1 MMIKILILIFSVG
14 VLLSSHAQEAAEKK
28 FQAGIILGSGLNFIT
43 PGTKLISDTAVGT
56 DLTIGM
62 NFNYNFNI
70 SSTVG
75 VSSGLEFDFES
86 FKHKASGVSP
96 LYYYY
101 NDSQILTKN
110 NYLDGDG
117 VYSSLPA
124 STKLYQVNKRTEKP
138 IYLTIPTMMLFRTK
152 YIGYIRYFGKFGI
165 RNSFLL
171 KSTIF
176 DQGNSYEGIVPTP
189 TPTAMKNDNMSSSK
203 RDLSIYKGS
212 VGISGGAEW
221 NFSGSTC
228 LLAELGYYYGFV
240 NISRGN
246 AIVGDP
252 EKNMTVFST
261 FDSSLHPSAYN
272 PLSLKQNQLLLKV
285 SILF

>member
-1 MMIKILILIFSVG
+1 
-14 VLLSSHAQEAAEKK
+14 
-28 FQAGIILGSGLNFIT
+28 
-43 PGTKLISDTAVGT
+43 
-56 DLTIGM
+56 M
-62 NFNYNFNI
+62 NFNYNI

-75 VSSGLEFDFES
+75 VNSGIEFDFES
-86 FKHKASGVSP
+86 FKYKTSDGYQ
-96 LYYYY
+96 LYYFY
-101 NDSQILTKN
+101 NDSQILTKS

-124 STKLYQVNKRTEKP
+124 SAKLYKVDKRTEKP

-152 YIGYIRYFGKFGI
+152 YIGYVRYFGKFGV

-176 DQGNSYEGIVPTP
+176 DQGNSYEGIV
-189 TPTAMKNDNMSSSK
+189 PTAMKNDNMSSSK

-228 LLAELGYYYGFV
+228 LVAEIGYYYGFV

-246 AIVGDP
+246 SIVGDP

>member
-1 MMIKILILIFSVG
+1 MIKILFAVISIGVIFSTY
-14 VLLSSHAQEAAEKK
+14 AQEAAEKK

-43 PGTKLISDTAVGT
+43 PGTKLISKNGVGT

-75 VSSGLEFDFES
+75 VSSGIEFDFES
-86 FKHKASGVSP
+86 FKYKAAEGSK

-117 VYSSLPA
+117 VYSSLPVTA
-124 STKLYQVNKRTEKP
+124 KLYQVSERTEKP

-152 YIGYIRYFGKFGI
+152 YIGYIRYFGKFGV

-176 DQGNSYEGIVPTP
+176 DKGNSFDGIFPSSTN
-189 TPTAMKNDNMSSSK
+189 NDNMSTSK

-212 VGISGGAEW
+212 VGMSGGAEW

-246 AIVGDP
+246 SIIGDP
-252 EKNMTVFST
+252 EKNMSVFTT

>member
-1 MMIKILILIFSVG
+1 M
-14 VLLSSHAQEAAEKK
+14 
-28 FQAGIILGSGLNFIT
+28 
-43 PGTKLISDTAVGT
+43 
-56 DLTIGM
+56 
-62 NFNYNFNI
+62 
-70 SSTVG
+70 
-75 VSSGLEFDFES
+75 
-86 FKHKASGVSP
+86 
-96 LYYYY
+96 
-101 NDSQILTKN
+101 
-110 NYLDGDG
+110 DGDG
-117 VYSSLPA
+117 VYSSLPVTA
-124 STKLYQVNKRTEKP
+124 KLYQVSERTEKP

-152 YIGYIRYFGKFGI
+152 YIGYVRYFGKFGI

-176 DQGNSYEGIVPTP
+176 DRGNSFDGVFPSS
-189 TPTAMKNDNMSSSK
+189 MNNDNMSTSK

-228 LLAELGYYYGFV
+228 LVAELGYYYGFV

-246 AIVGDP
+246 SIVGDP

>member
-1 MMIKILILIFSVG
+1 MKKILFALISIG
-14 VLLSSHAQEAAEKK
+14 VLFSSHAQEAAGKK
-28 FQAGIILGSGLNFIT
+28 LQAGIILGSGLNFIT
-43 PGTKLISDTAVGT
+43 PGTKLISKNGVGT

-62 NFNYNFNI
+62 NFNYNFKI

-75 VSSGLEFDFES
+75 INSGIEFDFES
-86 FKHKASGVSP
+86 FKYKAEGESP

-124 STKLYQVNKRTEKP
+124 TAKLYRVTERTEKP
-138 IYLTIPTMMLFRTK
+138 IYLTIPAMMLFRTK
-152 YIGYIRYFGKFGI
+152 YIGYVRYFGKFGI

-176 DQGNSYEGIVPTP
+176 DQGNSYDGIV
-189 TPTAMKNDNMSSSK
+189 PTAMKNDNMSSSK

-228 LLAELGYYYGFV
+228 LLAEIGYYYGFV

-246 AIVGDP
+246 SIIGDP
-252 EKNMTVFST
+252 EKNMSVFTT
-261 FDSSLHPSAYN
+261 FDSASHPSIYN
-272 PLSLKQNQLLLKV
+272 SLSLKQNQLLLKV

>member
-1 MMIKILILIFSVG
+1 MIKILILVFSVG
-14 VLLSSHAQEAAEKK
+14 VLFSSHAQEAAGKK
-28 FQAGIILGSGLNFIT
+28 LQAGIILGSGLNFIT
-43 PGTKLISDTAVGT
+43 PGTKLISKNGVGT

-62 NFNYNFNI
+62 NFNYNFKI

-75 VSSGLEFDFES
+75 INSGIEFDFES
-86 FKHKASGVSP
+86 FKYKASGVSP

-117 VYSSLPA
+117 VYSSLPV

-138 IYLTIPTMMLFRTK
+138 IYLTIPLMMLFRTK

-176 DQGNSYEGIVPTP
+176 DEGNSYNGIVPA
-189 TPTAMKNDNMSSSK
+189 AMNNDNMSTSK

-246 AIVGDP
+246 SIIGDP
-252 EKNMTVFST
+252 EKNMSVFTT
-261 FDSSLHPSAYN
+261 FDSSLPPSAYN

>member
-1 MMIKILILIFSVG
+1 MIKILFIVFSLG

-28 FQAGIILGSGLNFIT
+28 FQAGIIVGSGLNFIT
-43 PGTKLISDTAVGT
+43 PATKIISKKGVGT

-62 NFNYNFNI
+62 NFNYNI
-70 SSTVG
+70 SATVG

-86 FKHKASGVSP
+86 FKYKTSDGYQ

-101 NDSQILTKN
+101 NDSQILTKS

-124 STKLYQVNKRTEKP
+124 SANLYKVDKRTEKP

-152 YIGYIRYFGKFGI
+152 YIGYVRYFGKFGV

-176 DQGNSYEGIVPTP
+176 DEGNSFDGSLTTE
-189 TPTAMKNDNMSSSK
+189 MNNDNMSASK

-212 VGISGGAEW
+212 VGMSGGAEW

-228 LLAELGYYYGFV
+228 LVAELGYYYGFV
-240 NISRGN
+240 DISRGN

-252 EKNMTVFST
+252 EKNMSVFTT

-285 SILF
+285 SLLF

>member
-1 MMIKILILIFSVG
+1 MMIKILILVFFAG

-28 FQAGIILGSGLNFIT
+28 FQAGIILGYGLNFIT
-43 PGTKLISDTAVGT
+43 PGTKLISKNGVGT

-86 FKHKASGVSP
+86 FKYKASGVSP

-176 DQGNSYEGIVPTP
+176 DEGKSFDGSL
-189 TPTAMKNDNMSSSK
+189 TAEMNNDNMSSSK

-252 EKNMTVFST
+252 EKNMTVFTT
-261 FDSSLHPSAYN
+261 FDSALHPSVYT

>member
-1 MMIKILILIFSVG
+1 MIKILFIVFSLG

-28 FQAGIILGSGLNFIT
+28 FQAGIIVVSGLNFIT
-43 PGTKLISDTAVGT
+43 PATKIISKKGVGT

-62 NFNYNFNI
+62 NFNYNI
-70 SSTVG
+70 SATVG

-86 FKHKASGVSP
+86 FKYKTSDGYQ

-101 NDSQILTKN
+101 NDSQILTKS

-124 STKLYQVNKRTEKP
+124 SANLYKVDKRTEKP

-152 YIGYIRYFGKFGI
+152 YIGYVRYFGKFGV

-176 DQGNSYEGIVPTP
+176 DEGNSFDGSLTTE
-189 TPTAMKNDNMSSSK
+189 MNNDNMSASK

-212 VGISGGAEW
+212 VGMSGGAEW

-228 LLAELGYYYGFV
+228 LVAELGYYYGFV
-240 NISRGN
+240 DISRGN

-252 EKNMTVFST
+252 EKNMSVFTT

-285 SILF
+285 SLLF

>member
-1 MMIKILILIFSVG
+1 MIKILFIVFSLG
-14 VLLSSHAQEAAEKK
+14 VLFYSPAQEAAEKK
-28 FQAGIILGSGLNFIT
+28 FQAGIIVGSGLNFIT
-43 PGTKLISDTAVGT
+43 PATKLISKNGVGT

-62 NFNYNFNI
+62 NFNYNI

-75 VSSGLEFDFES
+75 VNSGIEFDFES
-86 FKHKASGVSP
+86 FKYKTSDGYQ
-96 LYYYY
+96 LYYFY
-101 NDSQILTKN
+101 NDSQILTKS

-124 STKLYQVNKRTEKP
+124 SAKLYKVDKRTEKP

-152 YIGYIRYFGKFGI
+152 YIGYVRYFGKFGV

-176 DQGNSYEGIVPTP
+176 DQGNSYEGIV
-189 TPTAMKNDNMSSSK
+189 PTAMKNDNMSSSK

-228 LLAELGYYYGFV
+228 LVAEIGYYYGFV

-246 AIVGDP
+246 SIVGDP